1 MIFAELQN
9 KNMHHIHLF
18 VISFLCCL
26 IIPSI
31 KFKTEANKVIILPV
45 LHVEGE
51 PFAGSL

>member
-1 MIFAELQN
+1 
-9 KNMHHIHLF
+9 MHHIHLF

-26 IIPSI
+26 ILPSF
-31 KFKTEANKVIILPV
+31 KHKTEAKNVIILPV